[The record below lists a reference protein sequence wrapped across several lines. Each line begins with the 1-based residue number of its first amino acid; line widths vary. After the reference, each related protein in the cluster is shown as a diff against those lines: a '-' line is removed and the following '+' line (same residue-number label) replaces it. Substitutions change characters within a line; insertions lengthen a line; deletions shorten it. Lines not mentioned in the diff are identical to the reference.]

1 MPIEPGDLA
10 NRLLPLYPVLAGLP
24 AALREHTLA
33 QDAQVLSVP
42 AGQLLFDEGSACQG
56 FPMLLSGEVRVAR
69 GAPSGRSLELY
80 RVVPGELCVASTAS
94 LFGQSLLMA
103 HGVTVQPT
111 DLVVLSPAGFEQW
124 TAEAGF
130 RRFVFG
136 LFADRLGDLMSL
148 AEAVAFQRLDQRLAS
163 TLLGHGSVVTGTQ
176 QALADELG
184 TVREIVARL
193 LKRFERAGWV
203 AIGRERVEILDA
215 AALRS
220 LAAGEDPPDTRR

>member
-1 MPIEPGDLA
+1 
-10 NRLLPLYPVLAGLP
+10 
-24 AALREHTLA
+24 
-33 QDAQVLSVP
+33 
-42 AGQLLFDEGSACQG
+42 
-56 FPMLLSGEVRVAR
+56 
-69 GAPSGRSLELY
+69 LELY